1 MWELFVVI
9 VGAGIAGGVVNALIS
24 DNGFILPK
32 REEKTDTGI
41 LRPGVLGNM
50 LVGGFAAFISWG
62 LYGPVAALYIVG
74 GPKPEVESLAPEP
87 GITLA
92 TLAGAM
98 LVGVAGARWITNEID
113 KLLLRAAASEA
124 ASRQADDKLS
134 AKLAVATP
142 AQALRL
148 AKE

>member
-1 MWELFVVI
+1 MWSLFLVI

-24 DNGFILPK
+24 DNRDILPK
-32 REEKTDTGI
+32 REEKTDTSI
-41 LRPGVLGNM
+41 LRPGILGNM

-62 LYGPVAALYIVG
+62 LYGPAAALYIVG

-92 TLAGAM
+92 ALAGAV
-98 LVGVAGARWITNEID
+98 LVGIAGARWITNEVD

-124 ASRQADDKLS
+124 ASREADDKLS

-142 AQALRL
+142 AEALRL
-148 AKE
+148 ARK